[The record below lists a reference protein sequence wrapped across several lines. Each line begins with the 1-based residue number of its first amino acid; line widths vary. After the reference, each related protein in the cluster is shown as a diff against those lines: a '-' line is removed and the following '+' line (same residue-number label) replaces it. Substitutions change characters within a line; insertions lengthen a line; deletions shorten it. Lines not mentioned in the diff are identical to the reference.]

1 MTNILY
7 ISLFLI
13 SMELNLLSLLMF
25 FIMLIL
31 FIIMII
37 NNYMLVRRIRN
48 RKKQTIESG
57 LLMKKALEI
66 SQNNVLRFDIRDQ
79 HIYTLYGD
87 LYPKEGLAL
96 DEWKSRIHP
105 DDLEMT
111 LSHFRKILKG
121 TKQLADFTYRWNAEP
136 EGDNPHWLYLHDVT
150 IAEYQPGMNRPISLI
165 STLSDDTELQQAIA
179 NEGELM
185 DKYRIIFE
193 NSIIGLS
200 FYSSEGWL
208 LDTNQMMRNL
218 CHFDNTDY
226 DAHFSETN
234 LFDDPPF
241 RECCDRNNLQELWIC
256 TQSIIPE
263 RDIHDYLEIRLHPI
277 RDNEGKLIYIAIAT
291 RNVTEERELYLHAK
305 QNDIDIQK
313 ANELIMNFEVELNYM
328 MEACKMQPWRINFE
342 KRTIEYY
349 KGLNTISF
357 SCSLEEMQQQFVD
370 QDDPMVKILT
380 TPEEHFSS
388 PVNWTGR
395 VYPVFSHR
403 DSDVWVQI
411 NSIPEYDENG
421 RQTGCFGLWRDITS
435 LMSKQEALKHETE
448 RANDSARLK
457 SVFLAN
463 MTHEIRT
470 PLNAIVGFTDLL
482 TAIDDQDSK
491 REMVRVIHN
500 NCDMLIRLIN
510 DILLLSNADANA
522 MELKPANIDASKEFD
537 DICQTLVQR
546 VQNPSVE
553 FITDNPYSVCHTCL
567 DSARIHQ
574 VITNFVTNAVKYTH
588 QGHIKVGYRIQIRN
602 EKGEVS
608 NDGNGRQGLYL
619 YCEDTGTGIPKNQL
633 KRIFERFVKL
643 NDYIQ
648 GTGLGLSI
656 CQVIIEKC
664 GGKIGVDSEEGKG
677 STFWFWIPAEIYEL
691 KNKTEN
697 GSCKMEEE
705 IRQS

>member
-1 MTNILY
+1 MTNTAY
-7 ISLFLI
+7 IPLFLA
-13 SMELNLLSLLMF
+13 SLKLNPLSLIIFLVALTLF
-25 FIMLIL
+25 VFML
-31 FIIMII
+31 I

-48 RKKQTIESG
+48 RKKQTQVSG
-57 LLMKKALEI
+57 LLMEEALEI
-66 SQNNVLRFDIRDQ
+66 TQNNVVRYDVRDQ

-87 LYPKEGLAL
+87 LYPKEGIAV
-96 DEWKSRIHP
+96 DEWKSRVHP
-105 DDLEMT
+105 DDLEMA
-111 LSHFRKILKG
+111 LGHFRSIIKG
-121 TKQLADFTYRWNAEP
+121 TTKQAEFSYRWNATPQNDE
-136 EGDNPHWLYLHDVT
+136 PHWLYLRDVT
-150 IAEYQPGMNRPISLI
+150 IGEYLPGMNRPISII
-165 STLSDDTELQQAIA
+165 STLSDETELQQAIA
-179 NEGELM
+179 NESELM
-185 DKYRIIFE
+185 EKYRIIYD

-208 LDTNQMMRNL
+208 LDTNQMMRDI
-218 CHFDNTDY
+218 CHFDNAEY

-241 RECCDRNNLQELWIC
+241 RECCDPNNLQELWIC

-291 RNVTEERELYLHAK
+291 RNVTEERELYLQAK

-313 ANELIMNFEVELNYM
+313 ANELIMNYEVELNYM
-328 MEACKMQPWRINFE
+328 MEACKMQPWRINFKE
-342 KRTIEYY
+342 RTIGYY
-349 KGLNTISF
+349 KGLNTITF
-357 SCSLEEMQQQFVD
+357 KCSLEEMQKQFVD
-370 QDDPMVKILT
+370 QDDPLVKVLT
-380 TPEEHFSS
+380 HPEEYFSG

-395 VYPVFSHR
+395 VHSVFTHR
-403 DSDVWVQI
+403 EGNIWVQI
-411 NSIPEYDENG
+411 NSIPEYDEQG
-421 RQTGCFGLWRDITS
+421 HQTGCFGLWRDVTS

-482 TAIDDQDSK
+482 AAIDDSESK
-491 REMVRVIHN
+491 REMVHVIHN

-522 MELKPANIDASKEFD
+522 MELKPAEVDASKEFN
-537 DICQTLVQR
+537 DICQTLAQR
-546 VQNPSVE
+546 VQEPGVE
-553 FITDNPYSVCHTCL
+553 FIADNPYSVCRTCL

-588 QGHIKVGYRIQIRN
+588 QGHIKVGYRIQSRN
-602 EKGEVS
+602 EQGEVS
-608 NDGNGRQGLYL
+608 NDGNGRQGFYL
-619 YCEDTGTGIPKNQL
+619 YCEDTGTGIPKHQL

-664 GGKIGVDSEEGKG
+664 GGKIGVESEEGKG
-677 STFWFWIPAEIYEL
+677 STFWFWIPAEIKEL
-691 KNKTEN
+691 KSKE
-697 GSCKMEEE
+697 
-705 IRQS
+705 